1 MNRTEFM
8 RQLESLLQNISATE
22 REEALQY
29 YNEYFN
35 DAGPENEQNVIE
47 ALGNPAKVAEN
58 IKKDIFGNGY
68 GENIYQKIN
77 ADNRA
82 VITYPAYSN
91 AEDGGAE
98 QAGLAERCVTNCTGS
113 RWYPP
118 QNKEG
123 MSTGMI
129 VLIVILCILASPVIL
144 GVASAGIGVAAGL
157 IAAWFGLIIGFGAT
171 AAALILILI
180 ALVAVGIISMFTH
193 PFVGMCLIGAG
204 LICGG
209 VGLLFL
215 MLTVAMAGIATPA
228 ICCWIGG
235 LFQKRGKKKHE
246 KIYEGLCHHSVDI
259 YIIGTDPGSERKP
272 GEWLHAFFRRGRSC
286 QRLPWEESPEKRW
299 MTGVTV

>member
-1 MNRTEFM
+1 MSRTEFM
-8 RQLESLLQNISATE
+8 KQLESLLQNIPDAE

-47 ALGNPAKVAEN
+47 ALGNPMKVAEN

-68 GENIYQKIN
+68 GENSCQKIN
-77 ADNRA
+77 AETKA
-82 VITYPAYSN
+82 MIIYPADSN
-91 AEDGGAE
+91 EEDGGTE
-98 QAGLAERCVTNCTGS
+98 QRS
-113 RWYPP
+113 W
-118 QNKEG
+118 QNDAAQTAQAQMVSSQKKEG

-129 VLIVILCILASPVIL
+129 VLIVILCILASPLIL
-144 GVASAGIGVAAGL
+144 GAASAGIGVAAGL
-157 IAAWFGLIIGFGAT
+157 IAGWFGLIIGFGAT
-171 AAALILILI
+171 AAALILVLI
-180 ALVAVGIISMFTH
+180 ALVAAGIISMFTH

-235 LFQKRGKKKHE
+235 LFQKRGKKE
-246 KIYEGLCHHSVDI
+246 
-259 YIIGTDPGSERKP
+259 
-272 GEWLHAFFRRGRSC
+272 A
-286 QRLPWEESPEKRW
+286 
-299 MTGVTV
+299 

>member
-1 MNRTEFM
+1 MNRTEYM

-58 IKKDIFGNGY
+58 IKKDILWNGY
-68 GENIYQKIN
+68 GENSYQRAG
-77 ADNRA
+77 ADSRS
-82 VITYPAYSN
+82 VITYPADPQTEN
-91 AEDGGAE
+91 GNGE
-98 QAGLAERCVTNCTGS
+98 QRNRQSDASQTAQAQVVS
-113 RWYPP
+113 P
-118 QNKEG
+118 QKNEG

-144 GVASAGIGVAAGL
+144 GVASAGIGVAAG
-157 IAAWFGLIIGFGAT
+157 
-171 AAALILILI
+171 
-180 ALVAVGIISMFTH
+180 
-193 PFVGMCLIGAG
+193 LIGAG

-235 LFQKRGKKKHE
+235 LFQKRGKAE
-246 KIYEGLCHHSVDI
+246 
-259 YIIGTDPGSERKP
+259 
-272 GEWLHAFFRRGRSC
+272 A
-286 QRLPWEESPEKRW
+286 
-299 MTGVTV
+299 

>member
-1 MNRTEFM
+1 MTGQRRKQAQMGEHSRMNRTEFM

-47 ALGNPAKVAEN
+47 ALGNPMKVAEN

-68 GENIYQKIN
+68 GENSCQKIN
-77 ADNRA
+77 AETKA
-82 VITYPAYSN
+82 MILYPAYSN
-91 AEDGGAE
+91 EEDGGTE
-98 QAGLAERCVTNCTGS
+98 QRSWQSDASQTAQAQVVS
-113 RWYPP
+113 P

-144 GVASAGIGVAAGL
+144 GAASAGIGVAAGL
-157 IAAWFGLIIGFGAT
+157 IATWFGLIM
-171 AAALILILI
+171 I

-235 LFQKRGKKKHE
+235 LFQKRGKKE
-246 KIYEGLCHHSVDI
+246 
-259 YIIGTDPGSERKP
+259 
-272 GEWLHAFFRRGRSC
+272 A
-286 QRLPWEESPEKRW
+286 
-299 MTGVTV
+299 

>member
-1 MNRTEFM
+1 MNRTEYM

-47 ALGNPAKVAEN
+47 ALGNPMKVAEN

-82 VITYPAYSN
+82 IIACPADSRT
-91 AEDGGAE
+91 EDGTQEQSIRQNNAMPVPAE
-98 QAGLAERCVTNCTGS
+98 K
-113 RWYPP
+113 
-118 QNKEG
+118 KEG

-129 VLIVILCILASPVIL
+129 VLIILLCILASPVIL
-144 GVASAGIGVAAGL
+144 AVASAGIGVAAGL
-157 IAAWFGLIIGFGAT
+157 IAGWFGLIIGFGAT
-171 AAALILILI
+171 AVALLLILI
-180 ALVAVGIISMFTH
+180 ALVIAGILCLFTH
-193 PFVGMCLIGAG
+193 PFVGMGMIGGG

-228 ICCWIGG
+228 ICRWIGG
-235 LFQKRGKKKHE
+235 LFEKRGKAK
-246 KIYEGLCHHSVDI
+246 
-259 YIIGTDPGSERKP
+259 
-272 GEWLHAFFRRGRSC
+272 A
-286 QRLPWEESPEKRW
+286 
-299 MTGVTV
+299 

>member
-1 MNRTEFM
+1 MTGQRRKQAQMGEHSRMNRTEFM

-68 GENIYQKIN
+68 GENIYQKI
-77 ADNRA
+77 
-82 VITYPAYSN
+82 YPADS
-91 AEDGGAE
+91 GAKSGAGE
-98 QAGLAERCVTNCTGS
+98 AGFGQENEAQAAGAVSS
-113 RWYPP
+113 RK
-118 QNKEG
+118 KEG

-157 IAAWFGLIIGFGAT
+157 IVAWLGLIVGFGAT

-180 ALVAVGIISMFTH
+180 ALVVAGIISLFTH
-193 PFVGMCLIGAG
+193 PFVGMGLIGAG

-235 LFQKRGKKKHE
+235 LFQKRGKAE
-246 KIYEGLCHHSVDI
+246 
-259 YIIGTDPGSERKP
+259 
-272 GEWLHAFFRRGRSC
+272 A
-286 QRLPWEESPEKRW
+286 
-299 MTGVTV
+299 

>member
-1 MNRTEFM
+1 MTGQRRKQAQMGEHSRMNRTEFM

-35 DAGPENEQNVIE
+35 DAGPEN
-47 ALGNPAKVAEN
+47 

-82 VITYPAYSN
+82 VITYPADS
-91 AEDGGAE
+91 GAE
-98 QAGLAERCVTNCTGS
+98 SGAGEAGFGQENEAQAAGAVSS
-113 RWYPP
+113 RK
-118 QNKEG
+118 KEG

-144 GVASAGIGVAAGL
+144 GAASAGIGVAAGL
-157 IAAWFGLIIGFGAT
+157 IATWFGLIIGFGAT

-235 LFQKRGKKKHE
+235 LFQKRGKKE
-246 KIYEGLCHHSVDI
+246 
-259 YIIGTDPGSERKP
+259 
-272 GEWLHAFFRRGRSC
+272 A
-286 QRLPWEESPEKRW
+286 
-299 MTGVTV
+299 

>member
-1 MNRTEFM
+1 MSRTEYM
-8 RQLESLLQNISATE
+8 RQLESLLQNIPDTE

-58 IKKDIFGNGY
+58 IKKDILWNGY
-68 GENIYQKIN
+68 GENSYQRTG
-77 ADNRA
+77 ADSRA
-82 VITYPAYSN
+82 VITYPADSQTEN
-91 AEDGGAE
+91 GNNRQSDTP
-98 QAGLAERCVTNCTGS
+98 QAAQAQVVS
-113 RWYPP
+113 P
-118 QNKEG
+118 QKKEG
-123 MSTGMI
+123 MSTGML

-144 GVASAGIGVAAGL
+144 GAASAGIGVAAGL
-157 IAAWFGLIIGFGAT
+157 IATWFGLIIGFGAT
-171 AAALILILI
+171 AAALILVLI

-235 LFQKRGKKKHE
+235 LFQKRGKAE
-246 KIYEGLCHHSVDI
+246 
-259 YIIGTDPGSERKP
+259 
-272 GEWLHAFFRRGRSC
+272 A
-286 QRLPWEESPEKRW
+286 
-299 MTGVTV
+299 

>member
-1 MNRTEFM
+1 MSRTEFM
-8 RQLESLLQNISATE
+8 KQLESLLQNIPDAE

-47 ALGNPAKVAEN
+47 ALGNPMKVAEN

-68 GENIYQKIN
+68 GENSCQKIN
-77 ADNRA
+77 AETKA
-82 VITYPAYSN
+82 MIIYPADSN
-91 AEDGGAE
+91 EEDGGTE
-98 QAGLAERCVTNCTGS
+98 QRS
-113 RWYPP
+113 W
-118 QNKEG
+118 QNDAAQTAQAQMVSSQKKEG

-129 VLIVILCILASPVIL
+129 VLIVILCILASPLIL
-144 GVASAGIGVAAGL
+144 GAASAGIGVAAGL
-157 IAAWFGLIIGFGAT
+157 IAGWFGLIIGFGAT
-171 AAALILILI
+171 AAALILVLI

-215 MLTVAMAGIATPA
+215 MLTVAMAGIATPS

-235 LFQKRGKKKHE
+235 LFQKRGKKE
-246 KIYEGLCHHSVDI
+246 
-259 YIIGTDPGSERKP
+259 
-272 GEWLHAFFRRGRSC
+272 A
-286 QRLPWEESPEKRW
+286 
-299 MTGVTV
+299 

>member
-1 MNRTEFM
+1 MSRTEYM
-8 RQLESLLQNISATE
+8 RQLESLLQNIPDTE

-68 GENIYQKIN
+68 GENNYQRVG
-77 ADNRA
+77 ADSRA
-82 VITYPAYSN
+82 VITYPA
-91 AEDGGAE
+91 D
-98 QAGLAERCVTNCTGS
+98 
-113 RWYPP
+113 P
-118 QNKEG
+118 QIENGNNRQSDAPQTAQVVSPQKKEG

-144 GVASAGIGVAAGL
+144 GAASAGIGVAAAL

-171 AAALILILI
+171 AAALILVLI
-180 ALVAVGIISMFTH
+180 ALVAAGIISMFTH

-235 LFQKRGKKKHE
+235 LFQKRGKKE
-246 KIYEGLCHHSVDI
+246 
-259 YIIGTDPGSERKP
+259 
-272 GEWLHAFFRRGRSC
+272 A
-286 QRLPWEESPEKRW
+286 
-299 MTGVTV
+299 

>member
-1 MNRTEFM
+1 MSRTEFM

-47 ALGNPAKVAEN
+47 ALGNPMKVAEN

-68 GENIYQKIN
+68 GENSYQKIN
-77 ADNRA
+77 AETKA
-82 VITYPAYSN
+82 VITYPADSN
-91 AEDGGAE
+91 GEDGSTEQRNWQNGAAQTA
-98 QAGLAERCVTNCTGS
+98 QAQTVSSKE
-113 RWYPP
+113 
-118 QNKEG
+118 KEG

-157 IAAWFGLIIGFGAT
+157 IAAWLGLIIGFGAT
-171 AAALILILI
+171 AVALILVLI
-180 ALVAVGIISMFTH
+180 ALVVTGIISMFTH

-215 MLTVAMAGIATPA
+215 MLTVAMAGIVTPA
-228 ICCWIGG
+228 VCRWIGG
-235 LFQKRGKKKHE
+235 LFQKRGK
-246 KIYEGLCHHSVDI
+246 
-259 YIIGTDPGSERKP
+259 TN
-272 GEWLHAFFRRGRSC
+272 A
-286 QRLPWEESPEKRW
+286 
-299 MTGVTV
+299 

>member
-1 MNRTEFM
+1 MNRTEYM
-8 RQLESLLQNISATE
+8 RQLESLLQNVSATE

-58 IKKDIFGNGY
+58 IKKDILWNGY
-68 GENIYQKIN
+68 GENSYQRAG
-77 ADNRA
+77 ADSRS
-82 VITYPAYSN
+82 VITYPADPQTEN
-91 AEDGGAE
+91 GNGE
-98 QAGLAERCVTNCTGS
+98 QRNRQSDASQTAQAQVVS
-113 RWYPP
+113 P
-118 QNKEG
+118 QKNEG

-144 GVASAGIGVAAGL
+144 GAASAGIGVAAGL

-171 AAALILILI
+171 AAALILVLI
-180 ALVAVGIISMFTH
+180 ALVAAGIISMFTH

-209 VGLLFL
+209 IGLLFL

-235 LFQKRGKKKHE
+235 LFQKRGKAE
-246 KIYEGLCHHSVDI
+246 
-259 YIIGTDPGSERKP
+259 
-272 GEWLHAFFRRGRSC
+272 A
-286 QRLPWEESPEKRW
+286 
-299 MTGVTV
+299 

>member
-1 MNRTEFM
+1 MNRTEYM

-47 ALGNPAKVAEN
+47 ALGNPVKVAE
-58 IKKDIFGNGY
+58 KDIVGNGD
-68 GENIYQKIN
+68 GENNYQRAG
-77 ADNRA
+77 ADSRA
-82 VITYPAYSN
+82 VITYPADFQTENGNNRQSDTSQT
-91 AEDGGAE
+91 A
-98 QAGLAERCVTNCTGS
+98 QAQVVS
-113 RWYPP
+113 P
-118 QNKEG
+118 QKKEG

-144 GVASAGIGVAAGL
+144 GAASAGIGVAAGL
-157 IAAWFGLIIGFGAT
+157 IAGWFGLIIGFGAT
-171 AAALILILI
+171 AAALILVLI

-235 LFQKRGKKKHE
+235 LFQKRGKKE
-246 KIYEGLCHHSVDI
+246 
-259 YIIGTDPGSERKP
+259 
-272 GEWLHAFFRRGRSC
+272 A
-286 QRLPWEESPEKRW
+286 
-299 MTGVTV
+299 

>member
-1 MNRTEFM
+1 MNRTEYM

-82 VITYPAYSN
+82 IIACPADSRT
-91 AEDGGAE
+91 EDGTQEQSIRQNNAMPVPAE
-98 QAGLAERCVTNCTGS
+98 K
-113 RWYPP
+113 
-118 QNKEG
+118 KEG

-129 VLIVILCILASPVIL
+129 VLIVLLCILASPVIL
-144 GVASAGIGVAAGL
+144 AVASAGIGVAAGL
-157 IAAWFGLIIGFGAT
+157 IAGWFGLIIGFGAT
-171 AAALILILI
+171 AVALLLVLI
-180 ALVAVGIISMFTH
+180 ALVIAGILCLFTH
-193 PFVGMCLIGAG
+193 PFVGMGMIGGG

-228 ICCWIGG
+228 VCQWIGG
-235 LFQKRGKKKHE
+235 LFQKRGK
-246 KIYEGLCHHSVDI
+246 
-259 YIIGTDPGSERKP
+259 
-272 GEWLHAFFRRGRSC
+272 ANA
-286 QRLPWEESPEKRW
+286 
-299 MTGVTV
+299 